1 MLKKSMEKAL
11 EMLEENR
18 ERMEKVAELLLEKE
32 TITSVD
38 MEEICGP
45 RRGRKPSG
53 YSQIVRDVQKNEA
66 QKKEKKME
74 EEEEEKRKRK
84 EEQEETKKEEET
96 QVEKEKTKNEK
107 EKEEA

>member
-18 ERMEKVAELLLEKE
+18 EKMEKVAERLLEKE

-53 YSQIVRDVQKNEA
+53 YSQIVRDVQKTEEK
-66 QKKEKKME
+66 KKEKK
-74 EEEEEKRKRK
+74 EEEEKKK
-84 EEQEETKKEEET
+84 KKEEE
-96 QVEKEKTKNEK
+96 VEEKGEGKSEEIKEK

>member
-1 MLKKSMEKAL
+1 MEKAL

-66 QKKEKKME
+66 QKKETKME
-74 EEEEEKRKRK
+74 NFSMEKSILATTYFI
-84 EEQEETKKEEET
+84 E
-96 QVEKEKTKNEK
+96 VF
-107 EKEEA
+107 

>member
-1 MLKKSMEKAL
+1 MLKRSMEKAL

-45 RRGRKPSG
+45 RRGRSPKQ
-53 YSQIVRDVQKNEA
+53 YSDIIRSLNP
-66 QKKEKKME
+66 EK
-74 EEEEEKRKRK
+74 
-84 EEQEETKKEEET
+84 
-96 QVEKEKTKNEK
+96 
-107 EKEEA
+107 

>member
-18 ERMEKVAELLLEKE
+18 DRMEKVAELLLEKE

-74 EEEEEKRKRK
+74 EEEEEKKKRK
-84 EEQEETKKEEET
+84 EEEEKKKEEET
-96 QVEKEKTKNEK
+96 KVEKEETKNEK

>member
-1 MLKKSMEKAL
+1 MEKAL
-11 EMLEENR
+11 AMLEENR

-66 QKKEKKME
+66 KKKEKKKME
-74 EEEEEKRKRK
+74 EEEKKKK
-84 EEQEETKKEEET
+84 EEGEEEKKEEEKKEEEKLKEEK
-96 QVEKEKTKNEK
+96 VEKEETKNEK
-107 EKEEA
+107 EEA

>member
-1 MLKKSMEKAL
+1 MEKAL

-84 EEQEETKKEEET
+84 EEEEEKKKEEET
-96 QVEKEKTKNEK
+96 KVEKEETKNEK
-107 EKEEA
+107 EKEEP

>member
-74 EEEEEKRKRK
+74 EEEEEKK
-84 EEQEETKKEEET
+84 KKEEET
-96 QVEKEKTKNEK
+96 KKKEEETKVEKEETKNEK

>member
-18 ERMEKVAELLLEKE
+18 ERMEKVAERLLEKE

-74 EEEEEKRKRK
+74 EEEEKKKKLEEEEKK
-84 EEQEETKKEEET
+84 KKEEEKK
-96 QVEKEKTKNEK
+96 VEETKNEK

>member
-84 EEQEETKKEEET
+84 EEEEEKKKEEET
-96 QVEKEKTKNEK
+96 KVEKEETKNEK
-107 EKEEA
+107 EKEAA

>member
-74 EEEEEKRKRK
+74 EEEEEKK
-84 EEQEETKKEEET
+84 KKEEET
-96 QVEKEKTKNEK
+96 KVEKEETKNEK

>member
-74 EEEEEKRKRK
+74 EEEEKKK
-84 EEQEETKKEEET
+84 KKEEEEKKKEEEK
-96 QVEKEKTKNEK
+96 VEKEETKNEK

>member
-1 MLKKSMEKAL
+1 MEKAL

-74 EEEEEKRKRK
+74 EEEEKKK
-84 EEQEETKKEEET
+84 KKEEEEKKKEEEK
-96 QVEKEKTKNEK
+96 VEKEETKNEK

>member
-1 MLKKSMEKAL
+1 MEKAL

-84 EEQEETKKEEET
+84 EEEEEKKKEEET
-96 QVEKEKTKNEK
+96 KVEKEETKNEK

>member
-45 RRGRKPSG
+45 RRGRKPAG
-53 YSQIVRDVQKNEA
+53 DSQSVRDVQKNEA

-84 EEQEETKKEEET
+84 EEEEEKKKEEET
-96 QVEKEKTKNEK
+96 KVEKEETKNEK

>member
-84 EEQEETKKEEET
+84 EEEEEKKKEEET
-96 QVEKEKTKNEK
+96 KVEKEETKNEK
-107 EKEEA
+107 EKEEP

>member
-84 EEQEETKKEEET
+84 EEEEEKKKEEET
-96 QVEKEKTKNEK
+96 KVEKEETKNEK

>member
-11 EMLEENR
+11 AMLEENR

-66 QKKEKKME
+66 KKKEKKKME
-74 EEEEEKRKRK
+74 EEE
-84 EEQEETKKEEET
+84 KK
-96 QVEKEKTKNEK
+96 K
-107 EKEEA
+107 EKEGEGE

>member
-1 MLKKSMEKAL
+1 MLKRSMEKAL

-74 EEEEEKRKRK
+74 EEEEEKK
-84 EEQEETKKEEET
+84 KKEEET
-96 QVEKEKTKNEK
+96 KKKEEETKVEKEETKNEK